1 MISNTALSVVATGM
15 VHSIGGKDALAA
27 VQLGQTPVFSTPD
40 ISSLAALLPGV
51 SLRRIPRYARMALLA
66 AVQALD
72 AADWRQ
78 KEVLH
83 KTALVFGTAYSSSQM
98 SMDFMDSIL
107 DNGPH
112 LSSPTAFSHAVNNMG
127 TGLLSLLLGI
137 EGPCFTISQFELSFA
152 GAMST
157 AAALLNAGRAERVLL
172 CAVDECD
179 NRFFHCC
186 PQYLQG
192 EHPLTEG
199 AVALCLVRAAAP
211 SAGTP
216 AVAAPSLQVRWGQQ
230 PEAGSPV
237 FASGSATGA
246 VAGPGP
252 ESGAG
257 LGTGLGT
264 GAVWTNHEHLYGHG
278 PLGQALDVMLALNL
292 TQTGKADGI
301 NCVCAAAVSGRQA
314 VIEVR
319 GA

>member
-1 MISNTALSVVATGM
+1 MINSTALSVVATGM

-27 VQLGQTPVFSTPD
+27 VQQGKTPVFSAPD
-40 ISSLAALLPGV
+40 VSSLAALLPGV

-72 AADWRQ
+72 AAGWRH

-157 AAALLNAGRAERVLL
+157 ATALLNAGRAERVLL
-172 CAVDECD
+172 CAVDESD
-179 NRFFHCC
+179 SRFFHCC

-199 AVALCLVRAAAP
+199 AVALCLVRAGAAP
-211 SAGTP
+211 SVGASSVGTP
-216 AVAAPSLQVRWGQQ
+216 AVAAPSVQVRWGQQ
-230 PEAGSPV
+230 PAAGGLV

-246 VAGPGP
+246 VAGQSTGP
-252 ESGAG
+252 S
-257 LGTGLGT
+257 T

-278 PLGQALDVMLALNL
+278 PLSQALDVMLALNL
-292 TQTGKADGI
+292 AQTAKAEVV

>member
-1 MISNTALSVVATGM
+1 MSTALSVAGAGL
-15 VHSIGGKDALAA
+15 VHSLGGKDALAA

-40 ISSLAALLPGV
+40 VSSLAALLPGV

-72 AADWRQ
+72 EAGWRQ

-83 KTALVFGTAYSSSQM
+83 NTALVFGTAYSSSQM

-127 TGLLSLLLGI
+127 AGLLSLLLGI

-152 GAMST
+152 GAAST
-157 AAALLNAGRAERVLL
+157 ATALLNAGRVERVLL

-179 NRFFHCC
+179 SRFLHCC

-192 EHPLTEG
+192 KHPLTEG
-199 AVALCLVRAAAP
+199 AVALCLTREM
-211 SAGTP
+211 AGT
-216 AVAAPSLQVRWGQQ
+216 SLLRVCWEQQ
-230 PEAGSPV
+230 PEVCAPV
-237 FASGSATGA
+237 FASGTA
-246 VAGPGP
+246 AGPASGTASGP
-252 ESGAG
+252 DWINNEY
-257 LGTGLGT
+257 
-264 GAVWTNHEHLYGHG
+264 LYGHG
-278 PLGQALDVMLALNL
+278 PLAQALDVMLALNMA
-292 TQTGKADGI
+292 QTARAKVV

-314 VIEVR
+314 IIEVR

>member
-1 MISNTALSVVATGM
+1 MISSTTLSVVATGM
-15 VHSIGGKDALAA
+15 VHSIGGKDALATL
-27 VQLGQTPVFSTPD
+27 QQGETPAFSAPD
-40 ISSLAALLPGV
+40 VSSLAALLPGV

-72 AADWRQ
+72 AAGWRH

-152 GAMST
+152 GALST
-157 AAALLNAGRAERVLL
+157 ATALLNSGRAERVLL

-179 NRFFHCC
+179 SRFLHCC
-186 PQYLQG
+186 PQYLHSELPQ
-192 EHPLTEG
+192 TEG
-199 AVALCLVRAAAP
+199 AVALCLVNA
-211 SAGTP
+211 SAGAP
-216 AVAAPSLQVRWGQQ
+216 AVAAPFVQVRWGQQ
-230 PEAGSPV
+230 PEAGSLV
-237 FASGSATGA
+237 FASGAATG
-246 VAGPGP
+246 PGS
-252 ESGAG
+252 ESGVG
-257 LGTGLGT
+257 PSSELG
-264 GAVWTNHEHLYGHG
+264 WKNHEHLYGHG
-278 PLGQALDVMLALNL
+278 PLAQALDVLLALNMA
-292 TQTGKADGI
+292 QTAKTDVI

-314 VIEVR
+314 IIEVR
-319 GA
+319 GV

>member
-1 MISNTALSVVATGM
+1 MISIPALSVAGTGL
-15 VHSIGGKDALAA
+15 VHSLGGKDALAA

-40 ISSLAALLPGV
+40 VSSLAALLPGV
-51 SLRRIPRYARMALLA
+51 SLRRIPRYARMALLS

-72 AADWRQ
+72 AADWRH

-157 AAALLNAGRAERVLL
+157 ATALLNAGRAERVLL
-172 CAVDECD
+172 CAVDESD
-179 NRFFHCC
+179 SRFFHCC

-192 EHPLTEG
+192 EHPMTEG
-199 AVALCLVRAAAP
+199 AVALCLTRAAAAP
-211 SAGTP
+211 SAGASSVGTP
-216 AVAAPSLQVRWGQQ
+216 AVAAPSVQVWWGQQ
-230 PEAGSPV
+230 PKAGSPV
-237 FASGSATGA
+237 FASGSATG
-246 VAGPGP
+246 P
-252 ESGAG
+252 
-257 LGTGLGT
+257 GT

-278 PLGQALDVMLALNL
+278 PLAQALDVMLALNL
-292 TQTGKADGI
+292 AQTAKAEVV
-301 NCVCAAAVSGRQA
+301 NSVCAAAVSGRQA